1 MLPAKHFNLFD
12 KSMETLKSSTEATLD
27 SKSKNIIEIKENAI
41 DKNAKTST
49 DDEYDDE
56 YDYYGD
62 SDNDSDEVVPITPK
76 SVTITTCKFQFF
88 QFSNCA
94 PSIFHESG

>member
-1 MLPAKHFNLFD
+1 MLPATHFDLFD
-12 KSMETLKSSTEATLD
+12 KATETLKSSTASTLD

-41 DKNAKTST
+41 DKNAKTLT

-56 YDYYGD
+56 YDYDDG
-62 SDNDSDEVVPITPK
+62 DNDSDEVVP
-76 SVTITTCKFQFF
+76 TCKFQFF

-94 PSIFHESG
+94 SSIFHESG